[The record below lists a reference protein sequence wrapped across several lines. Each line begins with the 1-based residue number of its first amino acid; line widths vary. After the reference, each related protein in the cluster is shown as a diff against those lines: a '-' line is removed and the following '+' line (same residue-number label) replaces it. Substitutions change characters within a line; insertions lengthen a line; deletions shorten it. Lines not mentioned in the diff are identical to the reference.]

1 MIELRCRATPVPRRL
16 RLLAAAI
23 EARRPV
29 AQLAANAGSVQHD
42 QAAGTVLT
50 VPAPPET
57 FLFDL
62 QGFIVLRGVL
72 SPPEVGSLRARLYE
86 LEAADYPDVSAR
98 ISVSAP
104 PK

>member
-1 MIELRCRATPVPRRL
+1 MHMIELRCRATPVPRRL

-29 AQLAANAGSVQHD
+29 AQLAANAGSVQQD
-42 QAAGTVLT
+42 QATVLT